1 MTCLMPKDPESTL
14 REDLN
19 KRRAFQAV
27 KTLKQW
33 QITSRKDFSTGCTNL
48 LETQRYTQAV
58 NQHHHLIDAIPILTS
73 QFTATT
79 ATSISNTV
87 SSSVTQ
93 TAICS
98 QRITSNSIF
107 PPTHCVGALPQPS
120 SQHKAG
126 LPWPPTILAAQ
137 SLAVASALALKRSHR
152 FKELL
157 QMTAEATGIA
167 WDHLPELA
175 HFSIA
180 LTAALARGR
189 HRNDGAGVRRVGLW
203 QICISSGK
211 TQCAS
216 TSLKSDCTYTHIGH
230 PDRSRKQP

>member
-1 MTCLMPKDPESTL
+1 MTCLMPKDPESIL

-19 KRRAFQAV
+19 ERRAFQAV

-33 QITSRKDFSTGCTNL
+33 QITSRKDFSMGCTNL

-58 NQHHHLIDAIPILTS
+58 NPHHHLIDTIPILTS

-87 SSSVTQ
+87 TQ

-98 QRITSNSIF
+98 QRIASNSIF
-107 PPTHCVGALPQPS
+107 PPTRCVGALPQHS

-126 LPWPPTILAAQ
+126 LPWPPTLLAAQ

-157 QMTAEATGIA
+157 QMTAEATGFA

-175 HFSIA
+175 RCSIA

-189 HRNDGAGVRRVGLW
+189 HQNDGAGVRRVGLW
-203 QICISSGK
+203 QICISSGE

-216 TSLKSDCTYTHIGH
+216 SSLKSGCTYTCIGH
-230 PDRSRKQP
+230 PDLNRKYP

>member
-1 MTCLMPKDPESTL
+1 
-14 REDLN
+14 
-19 KRRAFQAV
+19 
-27 KTLKQW
+27 
-33 QITSRKDFSTGCTNL
+33 
-48 LETQRYTQAV
+48 
-58 NQHHHLIDAIPILTS
+58 
-73 QFTATT
+73 
-79 ATSISNTV
+79 
-87 SSSVTQ
+87 
-93 TAICS
+93 
-98 QRITSNSIF
+98 
-107 PPTHCVGALPQPS
+107 
-120 SQHKAG
+120 
-126 LPWPPTILAAQ
+126 
-137 SLAVASALALKRSHR
+137 
-152 FKELL
+152 
-157 QMTAEATGIA
+157 MTAEATGFA